1 MCSCGIWH
9 NTWDLGPCGLFFILQ
24 LVCYYPDPLL
34 GFDITWDF
42 MPGHQSFLMP
52 SCSGIFDT
60 LGTGTPKWFISIKMT
75 HCLFRC
81 VQLASKWLFV
91 SLPDHTTFGNQSL
104 LFFVV
109 GKENIDCNRNQV
121 SIDEWVLVSC
131 RSSSPVTVSTSRILP
146 LWHWCGWWQSRAN
159 VNRQSLYLPYCLV
172 PLFLNECSLED
183 FNVQYIIDPHSWY
196 PSK

>member
-1 MCSCGIWH
+1 MVFDVTHGTSGH
-9 NTWDLGPCGLFFILQ
+9 VVFFILQ

-121 SIDEWVLVSC
+121 SVDEWVLVSC
-131 RSSSPVTVSTSRILP
+131 RSSSPVTVSIYFT
-146 LWHWCGWWQSRAN
+146 
-159 VNRQSLYLPYCLV
+159 
-172 PLFLNECSLED
+172 
-183 FNVQYIIDPHSWY
+183 DPPTVALMWLMTESG
-196 PSK
+196 